1 MGLDVFDIYF
11 CALKRIIILILVFEI
26 RIEQA

>member
-26 RIEQA
+26 RTSL